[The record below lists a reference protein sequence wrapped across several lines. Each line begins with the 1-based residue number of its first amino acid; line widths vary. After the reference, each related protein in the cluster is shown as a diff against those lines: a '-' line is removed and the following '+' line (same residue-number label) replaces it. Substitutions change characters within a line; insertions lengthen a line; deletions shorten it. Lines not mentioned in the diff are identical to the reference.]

1 MKDNITAFLIV
12 SIVRITGIIFAV
24 IGIFA
29 MQQGFIK
36 TGVFLIVG
44 AVLGSIFTSV
54 KTNSKEEEIKTKTT
68 TE

>member
-1 MKDNITAFLIV
+1 MKDNIAAIIIV
-12 SIVRITGIIFAV
+12 SIIRITGIIFAV
-24 IGIFA
+24 IGIIA

-44 AVLGSIFTSV
+44 AVLGSFLTSI

-68 TE
+68 IE